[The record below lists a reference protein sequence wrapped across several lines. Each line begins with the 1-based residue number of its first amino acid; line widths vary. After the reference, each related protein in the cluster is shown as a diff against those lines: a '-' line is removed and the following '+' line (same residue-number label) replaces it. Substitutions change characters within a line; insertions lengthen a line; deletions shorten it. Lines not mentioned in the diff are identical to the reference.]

1 MNLSTTT
8 KLDYIAHY
16 ETIKLF
22 EKIYNLMYVS
32 NKYGSWH
39 LK

>member
-1 MNLSTTT
+1 MKLSITS

-22 EKIYNLMYVS
+22 EKIYDLMYVS
-32 NKYGSWH
+32 NKYGSWL